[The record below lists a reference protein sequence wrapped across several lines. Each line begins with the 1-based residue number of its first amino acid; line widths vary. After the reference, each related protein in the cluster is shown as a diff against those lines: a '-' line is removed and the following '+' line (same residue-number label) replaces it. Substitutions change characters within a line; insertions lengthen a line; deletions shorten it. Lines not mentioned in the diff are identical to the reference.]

1 MRLSAGRRP
10 VYSNQMN
17 LITTPG
23 ELEAFCARL
32 ATADFITVDTEFLRD
47 KTYWPQ
53 LCLVQVAGPDEAAAI
68 DALAPGLDL
77 QPLLDLLANEK
88 VLKVFHAARQDIE
101 IFVNLT
107 GAVPKPLFDSQVAGM
122 VCGYGDAVSY
132 ETLATKLAGAK
143 IDKSSR
149 FTDWAHRP
157 LTERQLIYALADV
170 TYLRTV
176 YEKLKAKIEKSGRME
191 WLADEM
197 ALLTEPGTY
206 RVDPSDAWK
215 RLKTRGGNK
224 KFLSILKELAAWRE
238 LAAQSRDIPRGRIL
252 RDESLLE
259 IAAHAPTTIDDLAR
273 IRGLGRSVAEGKLGS
288 DMIACV
294 ERGLASP
301 ESSAPELPAR
311 NDLPPGLGPL
321 VDLLRVLLK
330 LRCEENDVAQKL
342 VANGEQLEMIAADD
356 HAEVPVLTGWRYELF
371 GKDALALKHGKL
383 ALTAQGKRI
392 KVVDLTAPEA
402 QPIPD

>member
-1 MRLSAGRRP
+1 MD
-10 VYSNQMN
+10 
-17 LITTPG
+17 LIATND
-23 ELEAFCARL
+23 ELAAACQRFARHP
-32 ATADFITVDTEFLRD
+32 FVTVDTEFHRE
-47 KTYWPQ
+47 TTFWPI
-53 LCLVQVAGPDEAAAI
+53 LCVVQVASDDEALVI
-68 DALAPGLDL
+68 DALAEGLDL
-77 QPLLDLLANEK
+77 SPLFALMANEN
-88 VLKVFHAARQDIE
+88 VVKVFHAARQDAE
-101 IFVNLT
+101 IFWKLAGV
-107 GAVPKPLFDSQVAGM
+107 VPKPMFDTQVAAM
-122 VCGYGDAVSY
+122 VCGYGDQVSY
-132 ETLATKLAGAK
+132 SELVNS
-143 IDKSSR
+143 ICHVSVDKSSR

-206 RVDPSDAWK
+206 RVDPTDAWK

-224 KFLSILKELAAWRE
+224 KFLSILKELAGWRE
-238 LAAQSRDIPRGRIL
+238 LAAQSRDVPRGRIL

-273 IRGLGRSVAEGKLGS
+273 IRGLGRSVAEGKLGT
-288 DMIACV
+288 DMLACV
-294 ERGLASP
+294 ERGLAAP
-301 ESSAPELPAR
+301 ETSAPELPAR
-311 NDLPPGLGPL
+311 TDLPPGLGPL

-392 KVVDLTAPEA
+392 KVVDLAAVSTAPTE
-402 QPIPD
+402 

>member
-1 MRLSAGRRP
+1 
-10 VYSNQMN
+10 MN

-23 ELEAFCARL
+23 ELEAFCARQ
-32 ATADFITVDTEFLRD
+32 AAADFITVDTEFLRD

-77 QPLLDLLANEK
+77 KPLLDLLANEK

-107 GAVPKPLFDSQVAGM
+107 GTVPTPLLDSQVAGM

-157 LTERQLIYALADV
+157 LTERQLVYALADV

-197 ALLTEPGTY
+197 ALLTDPATY
-206 RVDPSDAWK
+206 RVDPVEAWK

-224 KFLSILKELAAWRE
+224 KFLAILKELAAWRE

-259 IAAHAPTTIDDLAR
+259 IAAHAPATIDDLAR
-273 IRGLGRSVAEGKLGS
+273 IRGLGRSVAEGKLGT

-294 ERGLASP
+294 QRGLESP
-301 ESSAPELPAR
+301 ESLAPELPAR
-311 NDLPPGLGPL
+311 TDLPPGLGPL

-342 VANGEQLEMIAADD
+342 VANGAELEMIAADD
-356 HAEVPVLTGWRYELF
+356 HAEVPSLTGWRFELF
-371 GKDALALKHGKL
+371 GRDALALKHGKL

-392 KVVDLTAPEA
+392 KVVDLAALQAAPA
-402 QPIPD
+402 AD